1 VSADHTDR
9 LAEHARHRHHD
20 TVRRA
25 HEALA
30 ELANSGQS
38 VTIARLADKAGV
50 SRSWIYTQPE
60 LRERVEQ
67 LQRRFTEAGANRAT
81 VTRASDESLRS
92 RLAVALAGRINSC
105 ASHWHTPTVSYAQP
119 GAPREQPSGKVS
131 YAPRVP
137 GRRRNRSRRPVRRS
151 ARTDHQ

>member
-1 VSADHTDR
+1 MSADHTDR

-30 ELANSGQS
+30 ELANTGQS

-92 RLAVALAGRINSC
+92 RLAVAHERNTQLRRENQQLRESLAHAHGQLR
-105 ASHWHTPTVSYAQP
+105 AAR
-119 GAPREQPSGKVS
+119 GA
-131 YAPRVP
+131 
-137 GRRRNRSRRPVRRS
+137 
-151 ARTDHQ
+151 T